1 MGFEKVYRCLL
12 RIQGSYTLITA
23 LWAIVDIDSFMKVT
37 GPKTDIW
44 LVKTV
49 SVVLAAIGITLL
61 AHASA
66 KEVNKLPAA
75 ILGMTTSLGLSII
88 DFYYS
93 GNEVISMVYAIDGAV
108 EVLFFVVW
116 IYIVATL
123 QNKEPQ

>member
-1 MGFEKVYRCLL
+1 
-12 RIQGSYTLITA
+12 
-23 LWAIVDIDSFMKVT
+23 MKVT

-66 KEVNKLPAA
+66 KETNKLPTA

-93 GNEVISMVYAIDGAV
+93 GNDVISMIYAVDGAI
-108 EVLFFVVW
+108 EILFFVVW
-116 IYIVATL
+116 IYIVASL
-123 QNKEPQ
+123 QNKDPQ

>member
-1 MGFEKVYRCLL
+1 MGFEKVYRWLL
-12 RIQGSYTLITA
+12 WIQGSYTLITA

-44 LVKTV
+44 LIKTV

-66 KEVNKLPAA
+66 KETNKLPAA
-75 ILGMTTSLGLSII
+75 ILGMTTALGLAII

-93 GNEVISMVYAIDGAV
+93 GNDVISMVYAIDGAV

>member
-1 MGFEKVYRCLL
+1 MGFEKVYRWLL
-12 RIQGSYTLITA
+12 WIQGSYTLINA

-61 AHASA
+61 AHASV